1 MMTRQAALAL
11 VLAAAALQNSD
22 GFTVGTSSTYGRPT
36 AMRPLHESAE
46 TSVASAET
54 SVAAEPIMDIPPAPT
69 DVDAEVMAAS
79 MLDGQRVNSTAATAA
94 AARRSPQSPP
104 AYKFKREAGDG
115 KKKKGP
121 KHTVGI
127 VSPIVELGKAVL
139 GEGDLNKLR
148 GKIIGY
154 HSDIIKSFVATSD
167 SAFGRAVL
175 RQLFNIVDAD
185 NSGYLDKEEVATA
198 LSYLGFDWLGEKQV
212 NKIFERADENGD
224 YEISLDE
231 FMEEAPKTLKV
242 NLVKLAKKNGND
254 LGMLV

>member
-1 MMTRQAALAL
+1 MITRKAALTL
-11 VLAAAALQNSD
+11 VLAAAATIQNTD
-22 GFTVGTSSTYGRPT
+22 GFTVGTSSTYRRPT
-36 AMRPLHESAE
+36 AMRPLHESLE
-46 TSVASAET
+46 TADAGAVPT
-54 SVAAEPIMDIPPAPT
+54 GPIMDVPPAPT
-69 DVDAEVMAAS
+69 DDDAAVMAAS
-79 MLDGQRVNSTAATAA
+79 MLDGQRKNSTAAAAA

-139 GEGDLNKLR
+139 GDDDLNKLR

-167 SAFGRAVL
+167 SAVGNAVL
-175 RQLFNIVDAD
+175 RTLFNIVDTD

-198 LSYLGFDWLGEKQV
+198 LSYLGFSWLGPKQV
-212 NKIFERADENGD
+212 DKIFARADENGD
-224 YEISLDE
+224 NEISIDE

-242 NLVKLAKKNGND
+242 NLIKLAKKNGND